1 MILPLIMRGY
11 LMKSCNRNLQKH
23 LMMTVAQLLMMEP
36 VMQVQLMVTLI
47 QNLLL
52 MKMQTKAMVN
62 LIL

>member
-11 LMKSCNRNLQKH
+11 LMKSWNRNLQKH